1 MDQGRSLR
9 PGAGARDR
17 RALGHGQGR
26 ADRCA
31 AQPLGA
37 LLRRAWLPALLAVGL
52 GGPARAIDVPS
63 GQAVDLQEVLVEEL
77 GGETWLRFR
86 FIAPQI
92 AKGPGAI
99 AYDRAAPDMEHLCA
113 VVALPYMTEHALA
126 GQVIVVSLADRPVEF
141 GAADPE
147 ATQYFEAF
155 RAQDD
160 TCIWEGL

>member
-1 MDQGRSLR
+1 MQLHPFLNTDPTEAARGTLGELGGFPCKGGPDHAEFIDQGR
-9 PGAGARDR
+9 RD
-17 RALGHGQGR
+17 LQ
-26 ADRCA
+26 
-31 AQPLGA
+31 
-37 LLRRAWLPALLAVGL
+37 V
-52 GGPARAIDVPS
+52 PARGWGEQGERQAI
-63 GQAVDLQEVLVEEL
+63 DLQEVLVEEL

-92 AKGPGAI
+92 AKGPEAI
-99 AYDRAAPDMEHLCA
+99 AYDLAAPDMEHLCA

-160 TCIWEGL
+160 ACIWEGL